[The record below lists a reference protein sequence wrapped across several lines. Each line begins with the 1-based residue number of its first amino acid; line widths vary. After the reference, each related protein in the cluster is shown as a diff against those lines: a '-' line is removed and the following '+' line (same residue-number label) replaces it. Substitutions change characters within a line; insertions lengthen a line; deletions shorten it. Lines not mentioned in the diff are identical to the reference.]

1 MGLTEEQTTIIKA
14 TVPILESG
22 GETLT
27 KHFYG
32 IMLKEY
38 PVVVPFFNKTHQA
51 SGDQPRA
58 LANSVLMY
66 AKNID
71 RLQNLGPIAGQI
83 VNKHVSLNVRADH
96 YPIVGACLLR
106 AIREVLGAEI
116 ATDAVIDA
124 WAAAYQQLA
133 DILIAAEEKVY
144 QDHETAVGGWR
155 GDRMFTLARKEQE
168 ADNICSFYFVPEDNG
183 KLLSYTAGQ
192 YTCVHVPDFQG
203 QQDIRRNYSLSQ
215 VHPGHSA
222 DANTQEMYRITV
234 KREDNGAMST
244 YLHSLSVG
252 DKVALLPPAG
262 DFVYKPN
269 ANEDAPLVL
278 VAGGVGITPIF
289 AILQAALLSD
299 SKRPIYMIYCAH
311 NASSQAFAQELN
323 ALAQQHAD
331 RFHLHHWYKETQ
343 GRRLT
348 KEDLF
353 SFLPKKQNDETSTL
367 DENLEVYFV
376 APKDMMRDLK
386 HYFVTDFGVATDR
399 VFYEF
404 FGPAAQI

>member
-1 MGLTEEQTTIIKA
+1 MGVTEEQITIIKA
-14 TVPILESG
+14 TVPILETG

-106 AIREVLGAEI
+106 AIREVLGAEV

-144 QDHETAVGGWR
+144 QEHEVAVGGWR
-155 GDRMFTLARKEQE
+155 GDRTFTIARKEQE
-168 ADNICSFYFVPEDNG
+168 AENICSFYFAPEDQG
-183 KLLSYTAGQ
+183 KVLSYSAGQ
-192 YTCVHVPDFQG
+192 YTCVHVPDYQG
-203 QQDIRRNYSLSQ
+203 QDIRRNYSLSQ
-215 VHPGHSA
+215 VHPGHA
-222 DANTQEMYRITV
+222 GDAQEMYRITV
-234 KREDNGAMST
+234 KREENGAMSN
-244 YLHSLSVG
+244 YLHSLQVG

-269 ANEDAPLVL
+269 ANDEAPLVL

-289 AILQAALLSD
+289 SILQEALKTSQ
-299 SKRPIYMIYCAH
+299 RPIHLVYAAH
-311 NASSQAFAQELN
+311 NAQHQAFKTELD
-323 ALAQQHAD
+323 ALALLHS
-331 RFHLHHWYKETQ
+331 RFHLHHWYKEVE
-343 GRRLT
+343 GRRLS
-348 KEDLF
+348 KDDLYG
-353 SFLPKKQNDETSTL
+353 FLPKKNDALDETM
-367 DENLEVYFV
+367 EVYFV

-386 HYFVTDFGVATDR
+386 HYFVGEFGVATDR